1 MFETNANTSVTNPSP
16 FSNAKRGGSI
26 LDASPNAFAENYLL
40 SIQDKREE
48 LIGGKT
54 DNLKDV
60 REDIDKFTSDL
71 RSERVEMI
79 HNFFNK
85 IDIHK
90 QNYNNQSK
98 KVIRAGE
105 PNSKQKKKLIT
116 GLADKLKTNEIDN
129 MILVN
134 NFGVFL
140 NLLPLF
146 CQPMGSSNLFDRKW
160 RNMRKKT

>member
-105 PNSKQKKKLIT
+105 PNSNQKKKLIT
-116 GLADKLKTNEIDN
+116 GLADTIKTNEIDN

-134 NFGVFL
+134 NFGVFFEFVAVIL
-140 NLLPLF
+140 SANGKF
-146 CQPMGSSNLFDRKW
+146 
-160 RNMRKKT
+160 